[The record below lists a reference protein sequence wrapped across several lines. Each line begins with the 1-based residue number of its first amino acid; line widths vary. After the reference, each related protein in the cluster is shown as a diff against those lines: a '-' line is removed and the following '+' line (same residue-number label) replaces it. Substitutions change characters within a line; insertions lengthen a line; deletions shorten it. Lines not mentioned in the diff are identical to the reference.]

1 MNDTVDSTYSRK
13 PAYKHHF
20 PFLQLITNKNEGED
34 NLHGHGALVGAG
46 GGVAFCLAKSSVP
59 SIENMR

>member
-1 MNDTVDSTYSRK
+1 MNECIHTT
-13 PAYKHHF
+13 
-20 PFLQLITNKNEGED
+20 FLQLTTNEDEGED